1 MRFRPSIS
9 FFLVAGVLAL
19 WSLATAQQPKDE
31 NQSKELKSIV
41 FIGRLKDFGTR
52 NYRPSVYVDDEQLAR
67 SQNGRYLAAKI
78 DPGKHRVRAED
89 PKYSVLMDLK
99 PGECYYFRVDLAT
112 GFWKSQGRLV
122 SVTPEQ
128 GVLDLKRLEPIDS
141 SHVKDN
147 SRVVD
152 AAQATALAATCAA
165 KLKNETP
172 ASGAPPAPTSPP
184 GAGATP
190 TPPRMIS
197 N

>member
-1 MRFRPSIS
+1 MRLRPSIS
-9 FFLVAGVLAL
+9 FFFVAGVLAL

-89 PKYSVLMDLK
+89 PKYSVLMDVK
-99 PGECYYFRVDLAT
+99 AGECYYFRVDLAT

-128 GVLDLKRLEPIDS
+128 GALDLKRLEPIDS

-172 ASGAPPAPTSPP
+172 ASGAPPAPTSTP

-190 TPPRMIS
+190 TR
-197 N
+197 